1 MTYRFDPELAAV
13 VPMLPAVDFADPR
26 ALRAQIA
33 EFANANQPDLA
44 GVDVLDLRVPGPP
57 GSPKVPVRVYRPAGL
72 TGMTAGLL
80 NIHGGGFMIG
90 SIAVDDAACLDL
102 VRGLGVVIVSVE
114 YRLAPEHPFPA
125 GLEDCYAVLEWI
137 AKAAGDLGIDP
148 TRLAAHGVS
157 AGGGLAAALAL
168 LTRDRGGPPL
178 CFQFLGYPEVD
189 DRLETGSTRRFVDTP
204 LWNRPNAV
212 ISWNAYLGEGVPG
225 TPDVSPYAAPARGGA
240 TQRAGRPAGGG
251 GRTAPAGR
259 AGQPEPGGRSG
270 GRPRPRSS
278 PAVAGFR
285 PGRRSRSW
293 PAGRR
298 HRPARAGSCAARPR
312 ARLPGRG

>member
-225 TPDVSPYAAPARGGA
+225 TPDVSPYAAPARA
-240 TQRAGRPAGGG
+240 TDLTGLPPAYVSVMEFDPLRDEGIAYAQALLAAG
-251 GRTAPAGR
+251 
-259 AGQPEPGGRSG
+259 
-270 GRPRPRSS
+270 
-278 PAVAGFR
+278 
-285 PGRRSRSW
+285 
-293 PAGRR
+293 
-298 HRPARAGSCAARPR
+298 
-312 ARLPGRG
+312 